1 MDLIFIIGA
10 GNTQITSNP
19 ILNLAIIYLPLALLI
34 LYEQKLQ
41 TWLITNDLSKTVG
54 RLKEMKDKSRDE
66 TIAHITEGIDNKEET
81 IKRLDSF
88 LEYFTIMPV
97 DLDPA
102 GVINKLDHIMTSRD
116 MRMKSEIQQLFPD
129 LDELKANSIENVIE
143 IAT

>member
-10 GNTQITSNP
+10 GNAQITSNP
-19 ILNLAIIYLPLALLI
+19 IINLAIVYFPLALLI
-34 LYEQKLQ
+34 LYGQKLQ

-54 RLKEMKDKSRDE
+54 RLKEMKDKSRQE
-66 TIAHITEGIDNKEET
+66 TIDHITEGMDNKEET

-116 MRMKSEIQQLFPD
+116 MRMKSEIKQLIQKG
-129 LDELKANSIENVIE
+129 LIQ
-143 IAT
+143 